1 MVITNDDEKQ
11 IDILTFYEGITVNPS
26 ISENLTTG
34 QPIKV
39 DPIVTEIIRNG
50 LNAITEEMKTNLMR
64 SAYSMI
70 IYEAQDFTV
79 GLFDANGETVSI
91 GIGLPM
97 FIRGMSD
104 TVKAMKNHFT
114 HEGIHEGDIMVTN
127 DAYITGSHLNHMT
140 FVVPIMANDE
150 IIGFSACM
158 AHWADIGGALDGM
171 TKDIY
176 SEGLQMPMVK
186 IYRKGQ
192 VSKDIMDII
201 SINIRIPERGMGD
214 LNAQIAAVKTGCRR
228 FLELVKRYSK
238 EVVLQSIAN
247 IMDHTEAIAREQV
260 RQIPDGIYEAESFMD
275 DDGIDQGIRIPI
287 KVKVTVKDDE
297 MTIDLSD
304 VSPQVK
310 GFYNSGEAAGKACCQ
325 VAFKCLTSALE
336 KPINEGSFR
345 PLKIILPPGRV
356 VSAIRPSPMRWWMT
370 FPMTVVDTIFKAL
383 SPAIPHK
390 VISGHHADLLSA
402 AINGLL
408 PETGKLFILA
418 GGLVGGG
425 WGAKFDADGSNATIC
440 INDGDTHNS
449 PVEQVEAKYPL
460 MIERYC
466 LRENSGGPGTFR
478 GGLGTEKIVRATS
491 PFMFN
496 AQVERVNCRP
506 WGLFDGLSGAGNR
519 VSIQCG
525 SEPELYFSNGKV
537 LARQLQA
544 GDAYIL
550 RSGGGGG
557 YGSPLKR
564 DLQKIMHDVQEGYVS
579 QENAEKFY
587 GIVFSKDGIDIEAT
601 QLQRSTMKLEVQ
613 EFEELYQEPKSDPSD
628 KLFSAASGFF
638 LNRCC

>member
-1 MVITNDDEKQ
+1 M
-11 IDILTFYEGITVNPS
+11 NPS